1 MDVVTSLIAIAVLLG
16 LLLFVRRN
24 AKKDNVRPYERKKA
38 ATVEDTRF
46 HAVSIRFAPNACEA
60 AKKMEGRRFLSTAAP
75 RIPLP
80 ECDALECKCRFR
92 HHKDR
97 RARDDRRNAWGQGFG
112 GGSTGQYPKEQ
123 RKGRDRRSHSPDDYP

>member
-24 AKKDNVRPYERKKA
+24 ARKENVRPDERKKA
-38 ATVEDTRF
+38 PAVKSTRF

-60 AKKMEGRRFLSTAAP
+60 AKKMEGRRFLSSAAP

-112 GGSTGQYPKEQ
+112 GSTGKYPREQ
-123 RKGRDRRSHSPDDYP
+123 RRGGERRKN